1 MVDIPNKSLYLV
13 PGKGNSLNDI
23 GAFVLSLGYDVC
35 GRELLPPFS
44 NLHFPKQLELIQ
56 KDLESMF
63 WHSDAKLIGHSF
75 GGYLLL
81 QALSDLEPFPG
92 KILLFSPVLGASF
105 DNQRLFMSC
114 PPRAHKLFALAK
126 KNQFPIPQSLELHT
140 GEDDN
145 GCDSDLAKEI
155 GKMISTAT
163 VYVLPNQGHQLADS
177 YVKKV
182 ISKFMH
188 QR

>member
-1 MVDIPNKSLYLV
+1 M
-13 PGKGNSLNDI
+13 
-23 GAFVLSLGYDVC
+23 LSLGYDVC

-44 NLHFPKQLELIQ
+44 SIHFSKQLKVIQ

-81 QALSDLEPFPG
+81 QTLSDLEPFPG
-92 KILLFSPVLGASF
+92 KILLFSPVLGSAF
-105 DNQRLFMSC
+105 DKQRLFMSC
-114 PPRAHKLFALAK
+114 PPRAPKLLAIAK
-126 KNQFPIPQSLELHT
+126 TNQFPIPQCLELHT
-140 GEDDN
+140 GEDDK
-145 GCDSDLAKEI
+145 GCDPDLAKEI

-163 VYVLPNQGHQLADS
+163 VHILPNQGHQLADS
-177 YVKKV
+177 YLKKV
-182 ISKFMH
+182 ISKFLH